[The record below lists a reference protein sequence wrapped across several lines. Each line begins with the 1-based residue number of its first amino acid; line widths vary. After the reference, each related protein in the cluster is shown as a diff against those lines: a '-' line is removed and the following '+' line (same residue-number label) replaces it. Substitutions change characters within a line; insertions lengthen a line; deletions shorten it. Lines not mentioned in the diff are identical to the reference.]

1 MNHGECSTHALEKLR
16 DDLNHLYKTVYQGNG
31 TPSLV
36 TQVAKLDHRIDA
48 IENKLDDNF
57 ESIELEM
64 SLKFKNVTDVVNEK
78 FNYISYQITNEF
90 ERKRNESTGKWN
102 FKTTTVAAG
111 IAGFCS
117 FLSILIAE
125 LIKRF

>member
-1 MNHGECSTHALEKLR
+1 MDHGECSSHAIEKLR
-16 DDLNHLYKTVYQGNG
+16 QDLNYLYKTVYQGNG

-36 TQVAKLDHRIDA
+36 TQVAKLDHRIDT

-64 SLKFKNVTDVVNEK
+64 SLKFKNITDVVNEK
-78 FNYISYQITNEF
+78 FNYISYQISNEF
-90 ERKRNESTGKWN
+90 EKKRNESSSRWN

-117 FLSILIAE
+117 VLAILTTE
-125 LIKRF
+125 LLKRL